1 MYILLL
7 LISLFVISRADGRK
21 YKNPYYFQSN
31 YRTYRP
37 IVRNRVEYIKLP
49 AGKGKRTIHHPDDL
63 TDLDKKYLELFWSK
77 IQQEKVDQMKVFQG
91 EIRFHEIEKQCLE
104 VIKAYEKNRPIHTAQ
119 VIPQFKLHI
128 PHKYRLLWDNIKSL

>member
-104 VIKAYEKNRPIHTAQ
+104 VIKAYWHLAQ
-119 VIPQFKLHI
+119 PTHFYR
-128 PHKYRLLWDNIKSL
+128 KYALRWRSRVYKDYRNA